1 MKTPALPFDEQQRLQ
16 ALLRTGLLDSPP
28 EARFD
33 RLTRIA
39 QQSFGVDIALVSL
52 VDSERQWFKSAQGL
66 DACETGR
73 DISFC
78 GHAILDSRLFVVE
91 DAARDERFAD
101 NPLVTGAPHIRFYAG
116 APLHSLEGFRIGT
129 LCVIDFRPRR
139 FDERDRELLR
149 NLADCVEEQLSR
161 QRLEELRKSLA
172 ESEYRAQL
180 IIEGANIGTWQCDMQ
195 TGQCHFNDRWADMLG
210 YRLDEL
216 GATSLDTWKSR
227 VHSEDLAVAEDML
240 ERHIKGLNPVY
251 ECRLRMRHRDGHWV
265 WVHSRGR
272 LLECGT
278 DGKPGIIYGT
288 HIDISA
294 EQEALAQL
302 ERRNRALAML
312 NRMAFKLE
320 GSVDERITQ
329 ALALGREFLQL
340 EVAIASEIIG
350 DVYVVR
356 WVSAPDEAGI
366 APGLHFELEQTY
378 CRLMLAQDGVLAIDH
393 MGRSDFA
400 DSVCYRTMGLESYIA
415 TRLMVDGELFGT
427 LNFSSGAARER
438 PFDVTDLM
446 FLALMARWLGDLLS
460 RRRQQARLDKLA
472 TQLPGMI
479 YQYRRWPD
487 GHSAFPYSSAGIEQV
502 YQLSPEAVRDSA
514 EAVFERI
521 YSQDLRSVADSI
533 TRSEQALS
541 DWHAQYRVRRTD
553 GSTHWVEGR
562 ARPERLEDGST
573 IWHGYLTDIEHE
585 KRAELALA
593 ASEQRLRGLFELS
606 SIGIALS
613 EAGSGRI
620 LDVNRALLE
629 ATGYGKAELLGLT
642 LPALTPAE
650 YRQQEADAQ
659 RMLAQDGRYAP
670 FEKELRHRSGARFP
684 VRQQGMR
691 IEDAGGRQLVWT
703 LMEDVTELKRVARM
717 QKEFVSTV
725 SHELRTPLTAISGA
739 LGLLGLGAVGE
750 LAPQVAR
757 LVDVAHA
764 NSRRLNLLINDLL
777 DMEKLVAG
785 KMHFDMQPHDL
796 ATLLRELVDSHRPL
810 GASRGV
816 TLALGAQRA
825 GVLVLA
831 DRDRLTQAL
840 ANLLSNAVKFSPDG
854 GEVCISTE
862 TTGNGRLR
870 VRVQDQ
876 GDGVPESFRARI
888 FEKFAQ
894 ADSSDTRKKGGTG
907 LGLAITRELME
918 QMNGAV
924 GFDSTEGEGAC
935 FWLDIPVA
943 GEEQK

>member
-1 MKTPALPFDEQQRLQ
+1 MKTPALPFDEPQRLQ
-16 ALLRTGLLDSPP
+16 ALRRTGLLDTPP

-39 QQSFGVDIALVSL
+39 RQSFGVEIALVSL

-66 DACETGR
+66 NACETGR

-78 GHAILDSRLFVVE
+78 GHAILDSRTFVVE
-91 DAARDERFAD
+91 DALKDERFAD
-101 NPLVTGAPHIRFYAG
+101 NPLVTEAPHIRFYAG

-129 LCVIDFRPRR
+129 LCVIDSRPRR
-139 FDERDRELLR
+139 FGEQDGELLR
-149 NLADCVEEQLSR
+149 TLADCVEEQLSR

-195 TGQCHFNDRWADMLG
+195 TGLCRFNDRWAEMLG
-210 YRLDEL
+210 CRLEEL
-216 GATSLDTWKSR
+216 GETSVDTWKSR
-227 VHSEDLAVAEDML
+227 VHPEDLALAEAML
-240 ERHIKGLNPVY
+240 ERHIKGLDPVY
-251 ECRLRMRHRDGHWV
+251 ECRVRMRHKHGHWV

-272 LLECGT
+272 LLDCGA

-302 ERRNRALAML
+302 ERRNRALAVL

-340 EVAIASEIIG
+340 DVAIASEIIG

-356 WVSAPDEAGI
+356 WVSAPDGAGI
-366 APGLHFELEQTY
+366 APGLQFEVEQTY
-378 CRLMLAQDGVLAIDH
+378 CRLMLEQDGVLAIDH
-393 MGRSDFA
+393 MGRSEF
-400 DSVCYRTMGLESYIA
+400 SGTPCYRTMGLESYIA
-415 TRLMVDGELFGT
+415 TRLVVDGELFGT
-427 LNFSSGAARER
+427 LNFSSAGVRER
-438 PFDVTDLM
+438 SFDVTDRM
-446 FLALMARWLGDLLS
+446 FLALMARWLGDMLS
-460 RRRQQARLDKLA
+460 RQRYQTRLDKLA
-472 TQLPGMI
+472 TQLPGML

-487 GHSAFPYSSAGIEQV
+487 GRSAFPYSSAGIEQV
-502 YQLSPEAVRDSA
+502 YQVSVGAVRESA

-521 YSQDLRSVADSI
+521 YPPDLKAVADSI
-533 TRSEQALS
+533 AHSERALS

-553 GSTHWVEGR
+553 GGTHWVEGR

-585 KRAELALA
+585 KQAELALA

-606 SIGIALS
+606 SIGIVLS
-613 EAGSGRI
+613 DAGSGRI
-620 LDVNRALLE
+620 LDANRALLE
-629 ATGYGKAELLGLT
+629 ATGYPKAGLLRLALT
-642 LPALTPAE
+642 ALTPVP
-650 YRQQEADAQ
+650 YRQADADAQ
-659 RMLAQDGRYAP
+659 DALARHGRYPP
-670 FEKELRHRSGARFP
+670 FEKELRRRDGSCFP
-684 VRQQGMR
+684 VRQQGMLIR
-691 IEDAGGRQLVWT
+691 DAGGRRLVWT
-703 LMEDVTELKRVARM
+703 LMEDISELKKVDRM

-739 LGLLGLGAVGE
+739 LGLLVQGAMGE
-750 LAPQVAR
+750 LAPPVAQ
-757 LVDVAHA
+757 LVEVAHN

-785 KMHFDMQPHDL
+785 KMHFDVQSL
-796 ATLLRELVDSHRPL
+796 ALHELVQDAVESHRPL
-810 GASRGV
+810 GEGRNV
-816 TLALGAQRA
+816 RLTLGAQLDGAR
-825 GVLVLA
+825 VLA
-831 DRDRLTQAL
+831 DRDRLFQAL

-854 GEVCISTE
+854 GEVRISTE
-862 TTGNGRLR
+862 SAGNGRVRL
-870 VRVQDQ
+870 RVQDQ
-876 GDGVPESFRARI
+876 GEGVPEAFQSRI

-918 QMNGAV
+918 RMNGAV
-924 GFDSTEGEGAC
+924 GFASSTGEGAC

-943 GEEQK
+943 GEE